1 MIRTQIKFLGTM
13 SLMGFLVQKHHRH
26 ISVFSLTGEECAL
39 FDPLQNKKGI
49 KETYSWILPDST
61 CVFPPYDLSVCIYYS
76 TVINLNHEYNHMLI
90 PGNLLVNIQM
100 HSWSSS
106 LCPGFPFLI
115 LLYWFSCSVPLGAS
129 RFYSLLS
136 IYCFLNNFI

>member
-49 KETYSWILPDST
+49 KETYSWIFPDST
-61 CVFPPYDLSVCIYYS
+61 CVFPPYDLPVCIYYS
-76 TVINLNHEYNHMLI
+76 TVINLNHEYNHNADSREPPSEYPNAELVFI
-90 PGNLLVNIQM
+90 TLSWFSFSHTPLLVSPALSPLEPQGFTLF
-100 HSWSSS
+100 S
-106 LCPGFPFLI
+106 LYTVF
-115 LLYWFSCSVPLGAS
+115 
-129 RFYSLLS
+129 
-136 IYCFLNNFI
+136 